1 MTAAQHI
8 KFYDFFRQQLN
19 LDDAKAKIFVE
30 EVDKIVENKFDTE
43 KDKFSPRTDIQDL
56 KHEMNMLRQEMKT
69 IAAKTKSE
77 IKSEINKLIVWIIA
91 TVFASG
97 AFFIAIAKF
106 FL

>member
-19 LDDAKAKIFVE
+19 IDDAKAKVFVE
-30 EVDKIVENKFDTE
+30 EVEKLIEQKFVSEKQNFASMSSLEKVDFKID
-43 KDKFSPRTDIQDL
+43 
-56 KHEMNMLRQEMKT
+56 MLRQEVKT
-69 IAAKTKSE
+69 IAAETKSE

-91 TVFASG
+91 TMFASG
-97 AFFIAIAKF
+97 AFFITLAKI

>member
-19 LDDAKAKIFVE
+19 IDDAKAKVFVE
-30 EVDKIVENKFDTE
+30 EVEKIIEQKFDSE
-43 KDKFSPRTDIQDL
+43 KQNFASMSSVEKVDFKID
-56 KHEMNMLRQEMKT
+56 MLRQEVKT
-69 IAAKTKSE
+69 IAAETKSE

-91 TVFASG
+91 TMFASG
-97 AFFIAIAKF
+97 AFFITLAKI

>member
-19 LDDAKAKIFVE
+19 IDDAKAKVFVE
-30 EVDKIVENKFDTE
+30 EVEKIIEQKFDSE
-43 KDKFSPRTDIQDL
+43 KVNFSPRTDIQEL
-56 KHEMNMLRQEMKT
+56 KQEMNMLRQEMKT
-69 IAAKTKSE
+69 ISAETKSE

-91 TVFASG
+91 TMFASG
-97 AFFIAIAKF
+97 AFFITLAKI

>member
-19 LDDAKAKIFVE
+19 LDDAKAKVFVE
-30 EVDKIVENKFDTE
+30 EVEKIIDQKFDSE
-43 KDKFSPRTDIQDL
+43 KQNFAS
-56 KHEMNMLRQEMKT
+56 MNSVEKVDFKIDMLRQEVKT
-69 IAAKTKSE
+69 IAAETKSE

-91 TVFASG
+91 TMFASG
-97 AFFIAIAKF
+97 AFFITLAKI

>member
-1 MTAAQHI
+1 
-8 KFYDFFRQQLN
+8 
-19 LDDAKAKIFVE
+19 
-30 EVDKIVENKFDTE
+30 
-43 KDKFSPRTDIQDL
+43 
-56 KHEMNMLRQEMKT
+56 MNMLRQEMKT

>member
-19 LDDAKAKIFVE
+19 IDDAKAKVFVE
-30 EVDKIVENKFDTE
+30 EVEKIIDNKFDSE
-43 KDKFSPRTDIQDL
+43 KQNFASMSSVEKVDFKID
-56 KHEMNMLRQEMKT
+56 MLSQEVKT
-69 IAAKTKSE
+69 IAAETKSE

-91 TVFASG
+91 TMFASG

>member
-19 LDDAKAKIFVE
+19 IDDAKAKVFVE
-30 EVDKIVENKFDTE
+30 EVEKIIDNKFDSE
-43 KDKFSPRTDIQDL
+43 KQNFASMSSVEKVDFKID
-56 KHEMNMLRQEMKT
+56 MLSQEVKT
-69 IAAKTKSE
+69 IAAETKSE

-91 TVFASG
+91 TMFASG
-97 AFFIAIAKF
+97 AFFITLAKV